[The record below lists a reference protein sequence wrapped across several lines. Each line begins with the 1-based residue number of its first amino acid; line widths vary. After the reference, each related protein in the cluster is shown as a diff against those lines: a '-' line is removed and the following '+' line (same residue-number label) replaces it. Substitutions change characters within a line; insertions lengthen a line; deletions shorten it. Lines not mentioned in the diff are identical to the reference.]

1 MQKPEQ
7 VSASYHLPFYI
18 PAMIPDLK
26 LLRFFKLFSIRVAEI
41 EIIYTFARPF
51 WGF

>member
-1 MQKPEQ
+1 MRKPEQ

-18 PAMIPDLK
+18 PATIPGLK
-26 LLRFFKLFSIRVAEI
+26 LLRFFKLLSTRVTEI
-41 EIIYTFARPF
+41 EIIYTFALPF